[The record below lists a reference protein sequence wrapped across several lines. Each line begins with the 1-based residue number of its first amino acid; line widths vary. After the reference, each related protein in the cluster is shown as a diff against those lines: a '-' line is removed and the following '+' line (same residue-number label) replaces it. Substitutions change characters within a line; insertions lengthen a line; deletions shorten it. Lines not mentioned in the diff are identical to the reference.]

1 MTSKSS
7 DENHRVLRA
16 FDPFEDHTIEHTKFP
31 RSSVIRVMQRVRDIT
46 DGSVRP
52 LYIAHISTLPNG
64 DYEIATLVDEDAV
77 LIEVSCPVRSDQ
89 SSAAKGKS
97 GRRP

>member
-1 MTSKSS
+1 MASKSS
-7 DENHRVLRA
+7 DETRRVLRA
-16 FDPFEDHTIEHTKFP
+16 FDPYRDHAIEHAKFP
-31 RSSVIRVMQRVRDIT
+31 RGSVIRVVQRVRDIT

-64 DYEIATLVDEDAV
+64 DYEIATLVGEDAV
-77 LIEVSCPVRSDQ
+77 LIEVSCPVRCDQ
-89 SSAAKGKS
+89 SSASKGKH